1 MKVKFNL
8 ALLILILL
16 LFSQSTVR
24 ANTNSDIENIISQ
37 ELVWEKD
44 LGEGYITTS
53 PIIHDDSIIVRTSG
67 TWFDESRPMVYSFDF
82 DGNLQWSITGE
93 GSTNHDMTPLHIIPS
108 GEGDC
113 GNWPEMLAVAWANGS
128 VQAVNPTTGD
138 TLWTQNTAV
147 HTWGITGSM
156 LTDAD
161 RLVVPTRN
169 GVDLFCLADGHLI
182 ESFETGFGW
191 RNGVAMLD
199 ETILIGDEQ
208 GLLWSIT
215 DGLVHN
221 TSFTQELESIESPK
235 IRHAPIVLDDFVV
248 VSVQGQSSGK
258 VLLLNK
264 SSGPDF
270 QIMHEFDIGLS
281 PSIPTKINQTAVIVG
296 SSIGLQIV
304 DCNDTCTISESLSE
318 NINGEIFY
326 RDGVIVAARNGE
338 NGGWVYAQV
347 KNSEPESLGNFQ
359 IQLSGWG
366 TAMPAN
372 CGQYWIY
379 GNDQGILQMYE
390 SETILGDSC
399 QTTANSNI
407 NEATTEEVE
416 VSKAPA
422 VISLLLLSF
431 FLVFSFTWESKNL
444 SSAFKFSIPLLLIA
458 LILSTPYIVT
468 FWSGMSLVELDEE
481 QWDEDWPNSWK
492 GTQVISFELE
502 GSSIAIGDIGT
513 YSTVS
518 EATIAAAEEL
528 EIDLVIEETNL
539 GNYLVSIGGYQGD
552 GWEFFVDGNR
562 GLYSIDDVELGE
574 NSVLV
579 WRPA

>member
-1 MKVKFNL
+1 MKVRFNL
-8 ALLILILL
+8 TLLILILL

-24 ANTNSDIENIISQ
+24 ANTNSNIDNIISQ
-37 ELVWEKD
+37 EFVWEKD

-93 GSTNHDMTPLHIIPS
+93 GNTNHDMTPLHIIPS
-108 GEGDC
+108 GEGNC
-113 GNWPEMLAVAWANGS
+113 GNWPEILAVAWANGS
-128 VQAVNPTTGD
+128 VQALNPTNGD

-169 GVDLFCLADGHLI
+169 GVDIFCLADGQLI
-182 ESFETGFGW
+182 ESYETGLGW
-191 RNGVAMLD
+191 RNGVAVLE

-208 GLLWSIT
+208 GLLWSIK
-215 DGLVHN
+215 DGFVHN
-221 TSFTQELESIESPK
+221 TSLTKELQGIENPK
-235 IRHAPIVLDDFVV
+235 IRHAPIVLDDVV
-248 VSVQGQSSGK
+248 LVSVQGQSSGK

-264 SSGPDF
+264 SSGPNF
-270 QIMHEFDIGLS
+270 QIIHEFDVGMS
-281 PSIPTKINQTAVIVG
+281 SSIPTKINQTAVIVG
-296 SSIGLQIV
+296 SSTGLQIV
-304 DCNDTCTISESLSE
+304 NCSDTCTISESLSD

-326 RDGVIVAARNGE
+326 RDGVIAAARNGE
-338 NGGWVYAQV
+338 NGGWVYAQI
-347 KNSEPESLGNFQ
+347 NSSEPESLGNFQ
-359 IQLSGWG
+359 IRLSGWG

-372 CGQYWIY
+372 CGHYWIY
-379 GNDQGILQMYE
+379 GNDQGILHMYE
-390 SETILGDSC
+390 SKATLGDSC
-399 QTTANSNI
+399 QTTANSNT
-407 NEATTEEVE
+407 NEVTTEGVE

-422 VISLLLLSF
+422 VISLLLFSF
-431 FLVFSFTWESKNL
+431 FLVFSFTWEYKNL
-444 SSAFKFSIPLLLIA
+444 SSAFKLSIPLLLIA

-481 QWDEDWPNSWK
+481 QWDEDWSNSWK
-492 GTQVISFELE
+492 GTQVISFEFE
-502 GSSIAIGDIGT
+502 GNSIAIGDIGT

-539 GNYLVSIGGYQGD
+539 GNYLISIDGYQGD
-552 GWEFFVDGNR
+552 GWEFFVDGGR

>member
-1 MKVKFNL
+1 
-8 ALLILILL
+8 
-16 LFSQSTVR
+16 
-24 ANTNSDIENIISQ
+24 
-37 ELVWEKD
+37 
-44 LGEGYITTS
+44 
-53 PIIHDDSIIVRTSG
+53 
-67 TWFDESRPMVYSFDF
+67 
-82 DGNLQWSITGE
+82 
-93 GSTNHDMTPLHIIPS
+93 
-108 GEGDC
+108 
-113 GNWPEMLAVAWANGS
+113 MLAVAWANGS
-128 VQAVNPTTGD
+128 VQALNPTTGD
-138 TLWTQNTAV
+138 TFWTKNTAV
-147 HTWGITGSM
+147 QTWGITGSM
-156 LTDAD
+156 LIDAD
-161 RLVVPTRN
+161 RIVVPTRN
-169 GVDLFCLADGHLI
+169 GVDLFCIADGQLI
-182 ESFETGFGW
+182 ESYETGLGW
-191 RNGVAMLD
+191 RNGASVLE
-199 ETILIGDEQ
+199 ETIIIGDEQ

-215 DGLVHN
+215 NGLVHN
-221 TSFTQELESIESPK
+221 TSLTQELQGIETPK
-235 IRHAPIVLDDFVV
+235 IRHAPIILDDFVL

-258 VLLLNK
+258 VLLLNN

-270 QIMHEFDIGLS
+270 QIIHEFDIGMS
-281 PSIPTKINQTAVIVG
+281 SSIPTKINQTAAIVG
-296 SSIGLQIV
+296 SSAGLQLV
-304 DCNDTCTISESLSE
+304 DCSDTCSISESLSD

-326 RDGVIVAARNGE
+326 REGVIVAARNGE

-347 KNSEPESLGNFQ
+347 KNSKPEPLGNFQ

-390 SETILGDSC
+390 SKTILGDSC
-399 QTTANSNI
+399 ETTASSKT
-407 NEATTEEVE
+407 NEVSSEEVE

-422 VISLLLLSF
+422 VISLLLFSF

-444 SSAFKFSIPLLLIA
+444 RSAFKFSIPLLLIA

-528 EIDLVIEETNL
+528 EIHLVIEETNL
-539 GNYLVSIGGYQGD
+539 GNYLISIDGYQGD
-552 GWEFFVDGNR
+552 GWEFFVDGSR
-562 GLYSIDDVELGE
+562 GLYSIDDVELDE

>member
-1 MKVKFNL
+1 MRVRFNL
-8 ALLILILL
+8 ALLVLILL
-16 LFSQSTVR
+16 LFSQSTVK
-24 ANTNSDIENIISQ
+24 ANTNTDFENIVSQ

-53 PIIHDDSIIVRTSG
+53 PLIHDDSIIVRTSG

-93 GSTNHDMTPLHIIPS
+93 GSTSHDMAPLHIIPS
-108 GEGDC
+108 GEGNC
-113 GNWPEMLAVAWANGS
+113 GNWSQMLVVAWANGS
-128 VQAVNPTTGD
+128 VQALNPTTGD
-138 TLWTQNTAV
+138 TFWTQNTAV
-147 HTWGITGSM
+147 HAWGITGSM

-169 GVDLFCLADGHLI
+169 GVDLFCLADGQLI
-182 ESFETGFGW
+182 ESYETGFGW
-191 RNGVAMLD
+191 RNGVSVLE

-215 DGLVHN
+215 GGLVHN
-221 TSFTQELESIESPK
+221 TSLAQELQGIENAK
-235 IRHAPIVLDDFVV
+235 IRHAPIILDDFVV

-270 QIMHEFDIGLS
+270 QIIHEFDIGMS
-281 PSIPTKINQTAVIVG
+281 SSIPTKINQTAAIVG
-296 SSIGLQIV
+296 SSAGLQLV
-304 DCNDTCTISESLSE
+304 DCSDTCTISESLSD

-326 RDGVIVAARNGE
+326 REGVIVAARNGE

-347 KNSEPESLGNFQ
+347 KNSKPEPLGNFQ

-390 SETILGDSC
+390 SKTILGDSC
-399 QTTANSNI
+399 ETTASSKT
-407 NEATTEEVE
+407 NEVSSEEVE

-422 VISLLLLSF
+422 VISLLLFSF
-431 FLVFSFTWESKNL
+431 FLVFSFTWECKNL
-444 SSAFKFSIPLLLIA
+444 RSAFKFSIPLLLIA

-502 GSSIAIGDIGT
+502 GGSIAIGDIGT

-528 EIDLVIEETNL
+528 EIHLVIEETNL
-539 GNYLVSIGGYQGD
+539 GNYLISIDGYQGD
-552 GWEFFVDGNR
+552 GWEFFVDGSR
-562 GLYSIDDVELGE
+562 GLYSIDDVELDE

>member
-1 MKVKFNL
+1 MKVSFNL

-16 LFSQSTVR
+16 ILSQSTVR
-24 ANTNSDIENIISQ
+24 ANTSSDIENIISQ

-44 LGEGYITTS
+44 LGEGYITTT
-53 PIIHDDSIIVRTSG
+53 PIIHDDLIIVRTSG

-82 DGNLQWSITGE
+82 DGNLQWAITGE
-93 GSTNHDMTPLHIIPS
+93 GSTNHDMTPLHIIPT
-108 GEGDC
+108 GEGVC

-147 HTWGITGSM
+147 HTWGITGTM

-169 GVDLFCLADGHLI
+169 GVDLFCLADGQLI
-182 ESFETGFGW
+182 ESYETGLGW
-191 RNGVAMLD
+191 RNGVAVLE

-208 GLLWSIT
+208 GLLWSIK
-215 DGLVHN
+215 DGFVHN
-221 TSFTQELESIESPK
+221 TSLTKELQGIENPK
-235 IRHAPIVLDDFVV
+235 IRHAPIVLDDFVL

-270 QIMHEFDIGLS
+270 QIIHEFDIGLS
-281 PSIPTKINQTAVIVG
+281 SSIPTKINQTAVIVG

-304 DCNDTCTISESLSE
+304 DCSETCTISEPLSD

-379 GNDQGILQMYE
+379 GNDQGNLQMYE
-390 SETILGDSC
+390 SKIILRDSC

-422 VISLLLLSF
+422 VISLLLFSF
-431 FLVFSFTWESKNL
+431 FLVFSFTLESKNL
-444 SSAFKFSIPLLLIA
+444 SSALKFSIPLLLIA

-468 FWSGMSLVELDEE
+468 FWSGMSLVELNEE

-539 GNYLVSIGGYQGD
+539 GNYLISIDGYQGD
-552 GWEFFVDGNR
+552 GWEFFVDGSR
-562 GLYSIDDVELGE
+562 GLYSIDDVELDE

>member
-304 DCNDTCTISESLSE
+304 DCSDECTISEPLRD

>member
-1 MKVKFNL
+1 MKVRFNL
-8 ALLILILL
+8 VLLILTLL

-24 ANTNSDIENIISQ
+24 ANTNSNIENIISQ

-44 LGEGYITTS
+44 LGGGYITTS

-108 GEGDC
+108 GEGNC

-128 VQAVNPTTGD
+128 VQTLNPTTGD
-138 TLWTQNTAV
+138 TFWTQNTAV

-156 LTDAD
+156 LIDAD

-169 GVDLFCLADGHLI
+169 GVDLFCLADGQLI
-182 ESFETGFGW
+182 ESYETGLGW
-191 RNGVAMLD
+191 RNGVAVLE

-208 GLLWSIT
+208 GLLWSIK
-215 DGLVHN
+215 DGLVQN
-221 TSFTQELESIESPK
+221 TSFTQELQGIQSPK
-235 IRHAPIVLDDFVV
+235 IRHAPIILEDFVF

-270 QIMHEFDIGLS
+270 QIIHEFDIGMS
-281 PSIPTKINQTAVIVG
+281 SSIPTKINQTAAIVG
-296 SSIGLQIV
+296 SSVGLQIV
-304 DCNDTCTISESLSE
+304 DCSDTCSISESLSD
-318 NINGEIFY
+318 NFNGEIFY
-326 RDGVIVAARNGE
+326 RDGIIAAARNGE
-338 NGGWVYAQV
+338 NGSWVYAKV
-347 KNSEPESLGNFQ
+347 NSSEPESLGNFQ

-390 SETILGDSC
+390 SKIILGDSC
-399 QTTANSNI
+399 QMTASSNI
-407 NEATTEEVE
+407 NDATTEELE

-422 VISLLLLSF
+422 VISLLLFSF

-444 SSAFKFSIPLLLIA
+444 RSAFKFSIPLLLVA
-458 LILSTPYIVT
+458 LILSTPYIVS

-481 QWDEDWPNSWK
+481 EWDEDWPNSWK
-492 GTQVISFELE
+492 DTQVISFELE
-502 GSSIAIGDIGT
+502 GGSIAIGDIGT
-513 YSTVS
+513 YTTVS
-518 EATIAAAEEL
+518 EATMAAAEEL

-539 GNYLVSIGGYQGD
+539 GNYLISIDGYQGD
-552 GWEFFVDGNR
+552 GWEFFVDGSR
-562 GLYSIDDVELGE
+562 GLYSIDDVELVE

>member
-1 MKVKFNL
+1 MKVRFNL

-235 IRHAPIVLDDFVV
+235 IRHAPIVLNDFVV

-359 IQLSGWG
+359 IQLSGWC

-390 SETILGDSC
+390 SKIILGDSC

-416 VSKAPA
+416 VSKVPA
-422 VISLLLLSF
+422 VISLLLFSF

>member
-1 MKVKFNL
+1 
-8 ALLILILL
+8 
-16 LFSQSTVR
+16 
-24 ANTNSDIENIISQ
+24 
-37 ELVWEKD
+37 
-44 LGEGYITTS
+44 
-53 PIIHDDSIIVRTSG
+53 
-67 TWFDESRPMVYSFDF
+67 
-82 DGNLQWSITGE
+82 
-93 GSTNHDMTPLHIIPS
+93 
-108 GEGDC
+108 
-113 GNWPEMLAVAWANGS
+113 ML
-128 VQAVNPTTGD
+128 
-138 TLWTQNTAV
+138 
-147 HTWGITGSM
+147 
-156 LTDAD
+156 
-161 RLVVPTRN
+161 
-169 GVDLFCLADGHLI
+169 
-182 ESFETGFGW
+182 
-191 RNGVAMLD
+191 
-199 ETILIGDEQ
+199 
-208 GLLWSIT
+208 
-215 DGLVHN
+215 
-221 TSFTQELESIESPK
+221 
-235 IRHAPIVLDDFVV
+235 

-270 QIMHEFDIGLS
+270 QIIHEFDIGMS
-281 PSIPTKINQTAVIVG
+281 SSIPTKINQTAAIVG
-296 SSIGLQIV
+296 SSAGLQLV
-304 DCNDTCTISESLSE
+304 DCSDTCTISESLSD

-326 RDGVIVAARNGE
+326 REGVIVAARNGE

-347 KNSEPESLGNFQ
+347 KNSKPEPLGNFQ

-390 SETILGDSC
+390 SKTILGDSC
-399 QTTANSNI
+399 ETTASSKT
-407 NEATTEEVE
+407 NEVSSEEVE

-422 VISLLLLSF
+422 VISLLLFSF

-444 SSAFKFSIPLLLIA
+444 RSAFKFSIPLLLIA

-528 EIDLVIEETNL
+528 EIHLVIEETNL
-539 GNYLVSIGGYQGD
+539 GNYLISIDGYQGD
-552 GWEFFVDGNR
+552 GWEFFVDGSR
-562 GLYSIDDVELGE
+562 GLYSIDDVELDE

>member
-1 MKVKFNL
+1 MKVRFNL
-8 ALLILILL
+8 ALFLLILL
-16 LFSQSTVR
+16 FFSQSTVK
-24 ANTNSDIENIISQ
+24 ANTNTDFENIISQ

-53 PIIHDDSIIVRTSG
+53 PIFHDDSIIVRTSG
-67 TWFDESRPMVYSFDF
+67 TWFDEFRPMVYSFDF

-93 GSTNHDMTPLHIIPS
+93 GSTSHDMAPLHIIPS
-108 GEGDC
+108 GEGNC
-113 GNWPEMLAVAWANGS
+113 GNWSEMLVVAWANGS
-128 VQAVNPTTGD
+128 VQALNPTTGD
-138 TLWTQNTAV
+138 TFWTQNTAV
-147 HTWGITGSM
+147 HAWGITGSM

-169 GVDLFCLADGHLI
+169 GVDLFCLADGQLI
-182 ESFETGFGW
+182 ESYETGFGW
-191 RNGVAMLD
+191 RNGVSVLE

-215 DGLVHN
+215 GGLVHN
-221 TSFTQELESIESPK
+221 TSLTQELQGIENAK
-235 IRHAPIVLDDFVV
+235 IRHAPIILDDFVL
-248 VSVQGQSSGK
+248 VSVQGQSYGK

-264 SSGPDF
+264 SSEPDF
-270 QIMHEFDIGLS
+270 HIIHEFDIGMS
-281 PSIPTKINQTAVIVG
+281 SSIPTKINQTAVIVG
-296 SSIGLQIV
+296 SSAGLQIV
-304 DCNDTCTISESLSE
+304 DCSDTCSISGSLSD

-326 RDGVIVAARNGE
+326 REGIIVAARNGD
-338 NGGWVYAQV
+338 NGGWIYAQV
-347 KNSEPESLGNFQ
+347 NNSGLESLGSFE

-390 SETILGDSC
+390 SKNILGDSC
-399 QTTANSNI
+399 QTTANSNT
-407 NEATTEEVE
+407 NEVTTDEVE
-416 VSKAPA
+416 VSKTPA
-422 VISLLLLSF
+422 VISLLLFSSF
-431 FLVFSFTWESKNL
+431 LIFSFTWESGNL
-444 SSAFKFSIPLLLIA
+444 RSAFKFSIPLLLVA

-468 FWSGMSLVELDEE
+468 FWSGMNLVESDEDE
-481 QWDEDWPNSWK
+481 WDEDWPDSWK

-502 GSSIAIGDIGT
+502 GSSIAIGDFGT

-539 GNYLVSIGGYQGD
+539 GNYLISIDGYQGD
-552 GWEFFVDGNR
+552 GWEFFVDGSR
-562 GLYSIDDVELGE
+562 GLYSIDDVRLGE

>member
-1 MKVKFNL
+1 M
-8 ALLILILL
+8 LILILL

-235 IRHAPIVLDDFVV
+235 IRHAPIVLNDFVV

-270 QIMHEFDIGLS
+270 QIMHEFDIGFS
-281 PSIPTKINQTAVIVG
+281 PSIPTKINKTAVIVG

-304 DCNDTCTISESLSE
+304 DCSDACTISEPLRD

-444 SSAFKFSIPLLLIA
+444 RSAFKFSIPLLLIA
-458 LILSTPYIVT
+458 LILSTPYLVA

>member
-1 MKVKFNL
+1 MKVRFNL
-8 ALLILILL
+8 ALLIFILL
-16 LFSQSTVR
+16 LFSQSMVK

-44 LGEGYITTS
+44 LGESYITTT
-53 PIIHDDSIIVRTSG
+53 PIIYDDSIIVRTSG
-67 TWFDESRPMVYSFDF
+67 TWFDESRPMVSSFDF

-93 GSTNHDMTPLHIIPS
+93 GSTNHDMTPLHIISS
-108 GEGDC
+108 GEGNC

-128 VQAVNPTTGD
+128 VQAVNPKTGD
-138 TLWTQNTAV
+138 IFWTKNTAV

-169 GVDLFCLADGHLI
+169 GVDLFCLADGQLI
-182 ESFETGFGW
+182 ETYETGFGW
-191 RNGVAMLD
+191 RNGVAVLE

-208 GLLWSIT
+208 GLVWSIS

-221 TSFTQELESIESPK
+221 TSLTEELQEIESPK
-235 IRHAPIVLDDFVV
+235 IRHAPIILDDFVL

-270 QIMHEFDIGLS
+270 QIIHEFDVGMS
-281 PSIPTKINQTAVIVG
+281 SSIPTKINQTAVIVG

-304 DCNDTCTISESLSE
+304 DCSNTCTISESLSD

-326 RDGVIVAARNGE
+326 RDGIIAAARNGE
-338 NGGWVYAQV
+338 NGGWVYAQI
-347 KNSEPESLGNFQ
+347 NSSEPESLGNFQ
-359 IQLSGWG
+359 IQLWGWG

-390 SETILGDSC
+390 SKIILGDSC
-399 QTTANSNI
+399 QTTANSNT
-407 NEATTEEVE
+407 NEVTTEEVE

-422 VISLLLLSF
+422 IISLLLLSV

-444 SSAFKFSIPLLLIA
+444 RSAFKFSIPLLLIA

-468 FWSGMSLVELDEE
+468 FWSGLSLIELDEKE
-481 QWDEDWPNSWK
+481 WDEDWPNSWK
-492 GTQVISFELE
+492 DTQVISFELE

-528 EIDLVIEETNL
+528 EIDLVIEETSL
-539 GNYLVSIGGYQGD
+539 GNYLISIDGYHGD
-552 GWEFFVDGNR
+552 GWEFFVDGSR

>member
-1 MKVKFNL
+1 MRVRFNL
-8 ALLILILL
+8 ALLVLILL
-16 LFSQSTVR
+16 LFSQSTVK
-24 ANTNSDIENIISQ
+24 ANTNTDFENIVSQ

-53 PIIHDDSIIVRTSG
+53 PLIHDDSIIVRTSG

-93 GSTNHDMTPLHIIPS
+93 GSTNHDMTPLLFIPS
-108 GEGDC
+108 GEGNC

-128 VQAVNPTTGD
+128 VQALNPTTGD
-138 TLWTQNTAV
+138 TFWTKNTAV
-147 HTWGITGSM
+147 QTWGITGSM
-156 LTDAD
+156 LIDAD
-161 RLVVPTRN
+161 RIVVPTRN
-169 GVDLFCLADGHLI
+169 GVDLFCIADGQLI
-182 ESFETGFGW
+182 ESYETGLGW
-191 RNGVAMLD
+191 RNGASVLE
-199 ETILIGDEQ
+199 ETIIIGDEQ
-208 GLLWSIT
+208 GLLWSISN
-215 DGLVHN
+215 GLVHN
-221 TSFTQELESIESPK
+221 TSLTQEVQGIETPK
-235 IRHAPIVLDDFVV
+235 IRHAPIILDDFVL

-270 QIMHEFDIGLS
+270 QIIHEFDIGMS
-281 PSIPTKINQTAVIVG
+281 SSIPTKINQTAAIVG
-296 SSIGLQIV
+296 SSAGLQLV
-304 DCNDTCTISESLSE
+304 DCSDTCTISESLSD

-326 RDGVIVAARNGE
+326 REGVIVAARNGE

-347 KNSEPESLGNFQ
+347 KNTKPEPLGNFQ

-390 SETILGDSC
+390 SKTILGDNC
-399 QTTANSNI
+399 ETTASSKT
-407 NEATTEEVE
+407 NEVSSEEVE

-422 VISLLLLSF
+422 VISLLLFSF

-444 SSAFKFSIPLLLIA
+444 RSAFKFSIPLLLIA

-502 GSSIAIGDIGT
+502 GSSMAIGDIGT

-528 EIDLVIEETNL
+528 EIHLVIEETNL
-539 GNYLVSIGGYQGD
+539 GNYLISIDGYQGD
-552 GWEFFVDGNR
+552 GWEFFVDGSR
-562 GLYSIDDVELGE
+562 GLYSIDDVELDE

>member
-235 IRHAPIVLDDFVV
+235 IRHAPIVLNDFVV

-270 QIMHEFDIGLS
+270 QIIHEFDVGMS
-281 PSIPTKINQTAVIVG
+281 SSIPTKINQTAVIVG

-304 DCNDTCTISESLSE
+304 DCSDECTISEPLRD

-444 SSAFKFSIPLLLIA
+444 RSAFKFSIPLLLIA
-458 LILSTPYIVT
+458 LILSTPYLVA
-468 FWSGMSLVELDEE
+468 FWSGMSLVELDKEE
-481 QWDEDWPNSWK
+481 WDEDWPNSWK

-502 GSSIAIGDIGT
+502 GGSIAIGDIGT

>member
-1 MKVKFNL
+1 M
-8 ALLILILL
+8 
-16 LFSQSTVR
+16 
-24 ANTNSDIENIISQ
+24 
-37 ELVWEKD
+37 
-44 LGEGYITTS
+44 
-53 PIIHDDSIIVRTSG
+53 
-67 TWFDESRPMVYSFDF
+67 
-82 DGNLQWSITGE
+82 
-93 GSTNHDMTPLHIIPS
+93 
-108 GEGDC
+108 
-113 GNWPEMLAVAWANGS
+113 
-128 VQAVNPTTGD
+128 
-138 TLWTQNTAV
+138 
-147 HTWGITGSM
+147 
-156 LTDAD
+156 
-161 RLVVPTRN
+161 
-169 GVDLFCLADGHLI
+169 
-182 ESFETGFGW
+182 
-191 RNGVAMLD
+191 
-199 ETILIGDEQ
+199 
-208 GLLWSIT
+208 LWSIT

-221 TSFTQELESIESPK
+221 KSFTQELEGIESPK
-235 IRHAPIVLDDFVV
+235 IRHAPIVLNDFVL

-270 QIMHEFDIGLS
+270 QIIHEFDVGMS
-281 PSIPTKINQTAVIVG
+281 SSIPTKINQTAVIVG

-304 DCNDTCTISESLSE
+304 DCSDACTISEPLRD

-399 QTTANSNI
+399 QSTANSNV

-444 SSAFKFSIPLLLIA
+444 RSAFKFSIPLLLIA
-458 LILSTPYIVT
+458 LILSTPYLVA
-468 FWSGMSLVELDEE
+468 FWSGMSLVELDKEE
-481 QWDEDWPNSWK
+481 WDEDWPNSWK

-539 GNYLVSIGGYQGD
+539 GNYLISIDGYQGD

>member
-235 IRHAPIVLDDFVV
+235 IRHAPIVLNDFVV

-281 PSIPTKINQTAVIVG
+281 PSIPTNINQTAVIVG

-304 DCNDTCTISESLSE
+304 DCSDECTISEPLRD

-416 VSKAPA
+416 VSKVPA
-422 VISLLLLSF
+422 VISLLLFSF

-539 GNYLVSIGGYQGD
+539 GNYLISIDGYQGD
-552 GWEFFVDGNR
+552 GWEFFVDGSR

>member
-1 MKVKFNL
+1 MKVRFNL

-16 LFSQSTVR
+16 LLSQSTVR

-44 LGEGYITTS
+44 LGEGYITTT
-53 PIIHDDSIIVRTSG
+53 PIIYDDSIIVRTSG

-93 GSTNHDMTPLHIIPS
+93 GNTNHDMTPLHIISS
-108 GEGDC
+108 GEGNC

-128 VQAVNPTTGD
+128 VQAVNPKTGD
-138 TLWTQNTAV
+138 IFWTKNTAV

-169 GVDLFCLADGHLI
+169 GVDLFCLADGQLI
-182 ESFETGFGW
+182 ESYETGLGW
-191 RNGVAMLD
+191 RNGVAVLE

-208 GLLWSIT
+208 GLLWSIS

-221 TSFTQELESIESPK
+221 TSLTEELQGIESPK
-235 IRHAPIVLDDFVV
+235 IRHAPIILDDFVL

-270 QIMHEFDIGLS
+270 QIIHEFDVGMS
-281 PSIPTKINQTAVIVG
+281 SSIPTKINQTAVIVG

-304 DCNDTCTISESLSE
+304 DCSNTCTISGSLSD

-326 RDGVIVAARNGE
+326 RDGIIAAARNGE
-338 NGGWVYAQV
+338 NGGWVYAQI
-347 KNSEPESLGNFQ
+347 NSSEPESLGNFQ
-359 IQLSGWG
+359 IQLWGWG

-390 SETILGDSC
+390 SKIILGDSC
-399 QTTANSNI
+399 QTTTKSNI

-422 VISLLLLSF
+422 VISLLLLSV

-444 SSAFKFSIPLLLIA
+444 RSAFKFSIPLLLIA

-468 FWSGMSLVELDEE
+468 FWSGLSLIELDEKE
-481 QWDEDWPNSWK
+481 WDEDWPNSWK
-492 GTQVISFELE
+492 DTQVISFELE

-528 EIDLVIEETNL
+528 EIDLVIEETSL
-539 GNYLVSIGGYQGD
+539 GNYLISIDGYHGD
-552 GWEFFVDGNR
+552 GWEFFVDGSR

>member
-221 TSFTQELESIESPK
+221 KSFTQELESIESPK
-235 IRHAPIVLDDFVV
+235 IRHAPIVHDDFVV

-359 IQLSGWG
+359 IQLSGWC

-390 SETILGDSC
+390 SKIILGDSC

-416 VSKAPA
+416 VSKVPA
-422 VISLLLLSF
+422 VISLLLFSF
-431 FLVFSFTWESKNL
+431 FLVFSFTWEFKNL